1 MSEPNGKRKKNSRKK
16 RWSTKKKVIVSTVIV
31 FALLICTIVTGY
43 MFIRS
48 KIYSGLTPSETT
60 SDTDTKYKEVE
71 GITNVLLIGTDART
85 LDEASRAD
93 SIIIATL
100 DNNNKQIRLTSL
112 FRDTLV
118 NIPGHG
124 EGKLNAAL
132 AYGGIELLI
141 ETIKETY
148 GISLDKY
155 VIINFWGFEAI
166 IDQMDGLELNVEE
179 YMLEELNKYIGES
192 TGGNDCPVTE
202 AGLQVLN
209 GKQALSYARIRKGVG
224 DEYARTDRQRE
235 VLIKVA
241 EKLKETKPSKYLG
254 IMNSMLEHI
263 KTNIEPI
270 QALNMAYTI
279 YKFPSLDV
287 QQLQIPIPE
296 LADGGLY
303 KNLGWVFLMDIE
315 QNAKFLDQFVFEGK
329 VPNPDEYDY
338 NSLNEAISNY
348 KSDSED
354 YSNKHNIDPEDYIDN
369 SEDIV
374 TPPSKNDSIDNNK
387 DESTGGNTG
396 GSTGGNT
403 GGSTDGNAGGN
414 TGGSTDGNAG
424 GSTDG
429 NAGGSTG
436 GNTGGSTDGNAG
448 GSTDGNAGG
457 STDGNA
463 GGSTGG
469 NAGGSTGGNAGGS
482 TDGNAG
488 GSTGG
493 NTGGSTDGNTG
504 GNTGGENTDSENQ
517 GAQNTKPNN

>member
-1 MSEPNGKRKKNSRKK
+1 MSEANGKRKKYSKKK
-16 RWSTKKKVIVSTVIV
+16 RWSTKKKVIVSTVVV
-31 FALLICTIVTGY
+31 FALLICTLATGY
-43 MFIRS
+43 MYIRS
-48 KIYSGLTPSETT
+48 KIYSELSPSETI
-60 SDTDTKYKEVE
+60 SETDTEYKEVE

-132 AYGGIELLI
+132 AYGGPELLI
-141 ETIKETY
+141 KTIKETY
-148 GISLDKY
+148 SISLDKY

-254 IMNSMLEHI
+254 IMNNMLEHI

-287 QQLQIPIPE
+287 EQLQVPIPD

-303 KNLGWVFLMDIE
+303 KNLGWVFLMDRE
-315 QNAKFLDQFVFEGK
+315 QNAKFLDEFIFEGK
-329 VPNPDEYDY
+329 VPNPDEYNY
-338 NSLNEAISNY
+338 NSFNEAMSDY
-348 KSDSED
+348 KTESED
-354 YSNKHNIDPEDYIDN
+354 YSNKHNINPEDYIDN

-374 TPPSKNDSIDNNK
+374 SPPKTNNNSSNDKTN
-387 DESTGGNTG
+387 ESTSGTTGGNTG
-396 GSTGGNT
+396 
-403 GGSTDGNAGGN
+403 
-414 TGGSTDGNAG
+414 
-424 GSTDG
+424 G

-436 GNTGGSTDGNAG
+436 GTTGGN
-448 GSTDGNAGG
+448 
-457 STDGNA
+457 
-463 GGSTGG
+463 TGG
-469 NAGGSTGGNAGGS
+469 NAGGSTGGNS
-482 TDGNAG
+482 EEKP
-488 GSTGG
+488 
-493 NTGGSTDGNTG
+493 DGNTG
-504 GNTGGENTDSENQ
+504 ENTGGNSEEKPGGTTGENTDGNNEEKPGGENTDNENQ
-517 GAQNTKPNN
+517 EVQNTTPNN

>member
-1 MSEPNGKRKKNSRKK
+1 MSESNRKRKKRSKK
-16 RWSTKKKVIVSTVIV
+16 KGWSIKKKVIISTFII
-31 FALLICTIVTGY
+31 FALLISTLATGY
-43 MFIRS
+43 MYIRS
-48 KIYSGLTPSETT
+48 KIYSGLNPSETI
-60 SDTDTKYKEVE
+60 SDTEYKEVE

-100 DNNNKQIRLTSL
+100 DNNRKQIRLTSL

-132 AYGGIELLI
+132 AYGGPELLI

-166 IDQMDGLELNVEE
+166 IDQMGGLELNVEE
-179 YMLEELNKYIGES
+179 YMLNELNKYIGES

-254 IMNSMLEHI
+254 IMNNMLEYI

-279 YKFPSLDV
+279 YKFPSLDIE
-287 QQLQIPIPE
+287 QLQIPIPD
-296 LADGGLY
+296 LAYGGLY
-303 KNLGWVFLMDIE
+303 KNLGWVFLMDRQ
-315 QNAKFLDQFVFEGK
+315 QNAKFLDQFIFEGK
-329 VPNPDEYDY
+329 LPNPDEYDY
-338 NSLNEAISNY
+338 NSFNEAMSEY
-348 KSDSED
+348 KSESEE
-354 YSNKHNIDPEDYIDN
+354 YNNKHNIKPEDYIDN

-374 TPPSKNDSIDNNK
+374 IPPSSNDSSYDNT
-387 DESTGGNTG
+387 DEGTSGSTGGNIGGSTGGNTG

-403 GGSTDGNAGGN
+403 GGSTGGN
-414 TGGSTDGNAG
+414 T
-424 GSTDG
+424 
-429 NAGGSTG
+429 GGSTG
-436 GNTGGSTDGNAG
+436 GNTGGST
-448 GSTDGNAGG
+448 
-457 STDGNA
+457 
-463 GGSTGG
+463 GG
-469 NAGGSTGGNAGGS
+469 NT
-482 TDGNAG
+482 G

-493 NTGGSTDGNTG
+493 NTGGSTGGNTG
-504 GNTGGENTDSENQ
+504 GNTDGSTGGNTGGSSDGSTDGSTGGENTDNGNVDDGNIEGEENQ
-517 GAQNTKPNN
+517 GNEGIQNINPNILKTIE

>member
-1 MSEPNGKRKKNSRKK
+1 MSKPNRKRKKHSKKK
-16 RWSTKKKVIVSTVIV
+16 RWSTKKKVIVSTVII
-31 FALLICTIVTGY
+31 FALLICTLATGY
-43 MFIRS
+43 MYIRS
-48 KIYSGLTPSETT
+48 KIYSGLNPSETI
-60 SDTDTKYKEVE
+60 SDIDTEYKEVE

-132 AYGGIELLI
+132 AYGGPELLI
-141 ETIKETY
+141 KTIKETY
-148 GISLDKY
+148 DIILDKY

-179 YMLEELNKYIGES
+179 YMLKELNKYIGES
-192 TGGNDCPVTE
+192 TGGNDCPVTKS
-202 AGLQVLN
+202 GLQVLN

-235 VLIKVA
+235 VLIKVT

-254 IMNSMLEHI
+254 IMNNMLEYI

-287 QQLQIPIPE
+287 EQLQVPIPD

-303 KNLGWVFLMDIE
+303 KNLGWVFLMDRE
-315 QNAKFLDQFVFEGK
+315 QNAKFLDKFIFEGK
-329 VPNPDEYDY
+329 IPNPNEYDY
-338 NSLNEAISNY
+338 DSFNEAMSDY
-348 KSDSED
+348 KTESE
-354 YSNKHNIDPEDYIDN
+354 YYNNKHNINPEDYLDN

-374 TPPSKNDSIDNNK
+374 SPPKTNNSNTNSNNNDNNSNSNINSNNNNNNN
-387 DESTGGNTG
+387 DNNSNSNTN
-396 GSTGGNT
+396 SNNNNNSNSNT
-403 GGSTDGNAGGN
+403 NSNNNNNNNDNN
-414 TGGSTDGNAG
+414 SN
-424 GSTDG
+424 S
-429 NAGGSTG
+429 
-436 GNTGGSTDGNAG
+436 
-448 GSTDGNAGG
+448 
-457 STDGNA
+457 
-463 GGSTGG
+463 
-469 NAGGSTGGNAGGS
+469 
-482 TDGNAG
+482 
-488 GSTGG
+488 
-493 NTGGSTDGNTG
+493 
-504 GNTGGENTDSENQ
+504 NTDSNSNNNDNNSNEM
-517 GAQNTKPNN
+517 TPETPKPAPSEPDPAPLEDSEQ